1 MPNLDFDMP
10 QNQSSSIK
18 VIGIG
23 GGGSNAVNYMYHKGI
38 KGVRSEEHTSELQSR

>member
-10 QNQSSSIK
+10 QNQSSAIK

-23 GGGSNAVNYMYHKGI
+23 GGGSNAVNYM
-38 KGVRSEEHTSELQSR
+38 

>member
-23 GGGSNAVNYMYHKGI
+23 GDIEKNKD
-38 KGVRSEEHTSELQSR
+38 

>member
-10 QNQSSSIK
+10 QNQSSAIK

-38 KGVRSEEHTSELQSR
+38 KRCRFCGL